1 MDWKGRLS
9 SAKGLAA
16 KGSHLLKGRA
26 SHLKEL
32 VGQAGLA
39 SGERTRAALE
49 GFWPRVQATFQ
60 SHLKGPASAVLYN
73 DKVMRRLL
81 HLTYLK
87 LPVVVAVT
95 VEEEEFI
102 RFCLDNR
109 HRLLASA
116 ASVAPE
122 AD

>member
-1 MDWKGRLS
+1 MDWKGKLS
-9 SAKGLAA
+9 SVKGLAA
-16 KGSHLLKGRA
+16 KGTHLVKDGA
-26 SHLKEL
+26 SRMTEL
-32 VGQAGLA
+32 AGQAGLA
-39 SGERTRAALE
+39 SRERTRAALE

-87 LPVVVAVT
+87 LPVVVSVT
-95 VEEEEFI
+95 VEEEDFI
-102 RFCLDNR
+102 QFCLDNR

-116 ASVAPE
+116 ASAAKEPE
-122 AD
+122 